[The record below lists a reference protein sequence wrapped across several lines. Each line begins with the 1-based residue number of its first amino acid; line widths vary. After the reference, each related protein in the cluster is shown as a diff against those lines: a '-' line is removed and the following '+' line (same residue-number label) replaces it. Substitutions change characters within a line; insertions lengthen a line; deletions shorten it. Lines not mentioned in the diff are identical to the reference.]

1 MPTLLGNRMVGGI
14 EVILFLVTMGSACLA
29 APWSPDDTAP
39 FVRNVAQ
46 AADHARRIDCETSP
60 CKAIIVIDDVIKS
73 ESKKFE
79 NVNKDILYSD
89 KAARTAAR
97 TLNAALLDHP
107 ALFGP
112 VCQMSARLLSRFHN
126 GPDVPDI
133 AVPVQLLIESVDMDI
148 RDHGHCAHDLIT
160 ALPADKANI
169 EIRLDAHVGCVN
181 GDDNHRRTRAACDTL
196 IPGMTDPA
204 LDP

>member
-1 MPTLLGNRMVGGI
+1 MPTLFENRMAGGI
-14 EVILFLVTMGSACLA
+14 EVILFLVIMGSACLA
-29 APWSPDDTAP
+29 ATWSPDDTPP
-39 FVRNVAQ
+39 FVRDVGQ
-46 AADHARRIDCETSP
+46 AADHAQRIGCRTSS
-60 CKAIIVIDDVIKS
+60 CKAIIVIDEVVKAETHKYDDVIGGA
-73 ESKKFE
+73 
-79 NVNKDILYSD
+79 LYSD

-107 ALFGP
+107 ALYAP
-112 VCQMSARLLSRFHN
+112 VCQMSIKLLSRFHN

-133 AVPVQLLIESVDMDI
+133 IVPVQLLIESVDMDV

-169 EIRLDAHVGCVN
+169 EIRLDAHVACVN

>member
-1 MPTLLGNRMVGGI
+1 MPTLFGNRMVGGI
-14 EVILFLVTMGSACLA
+14 EVILFLVTMGAVCLA
-29 APWSPDDTAP
+29 AAWNPDDTRP
-39 FVRNVAQ
+39 FVRDVAQ
-46 AADHARRIDCETSP
+46 AAGHAQKIGCGTSS
-60 CKAIIVIDDVIKS
+60 CKAIIVIGEVVKAEIHKYDDVIGGA
-73 ESKKFE
+73 
-79 NVNKDILYSD
+79 LYSD

-112 VCQMSARLLSRFHN
+112 VCQMSTRLLSRFHN

-133 AVPVQLLIESVDMDI
+133 TVPVQLLIESVDMDI

-169 EIRLDAHVGCVN
+169 KIRLGAHALCVN
-181 GDDNHRRTRAACDTL
+181 DDNNHRRTRAACDTL
-196 IPGMTDPA
+196 IPGMIDPA

>member
-1 MPTLLGNRMVGGI
+1 MLIPCRSCTVH
-14 EVILFLVTMGSACLA
+14 VIGMISFLVTTGSACFA
-29 APWSPDDTAP
+29 VRWSPDDTAP
-39 FVRNVAQ
+39 FERNVEQ
-46 AADHARRIDCETSP
+46 AANHARRIGCKTSS
-60 CKAIIVIDDVIKS
+60 CKAIIVINDVIKS
-73 ESKKFE
+73 ENKKFE

-89 KAARTAAR
+89 EAGRTAAR
-97 TLNAALLDHP
+97 ALNTVLLNHP
-107 ALFGP
+107 ILYAP
-112 VCQMSARLLSRFHN
+112 VCQMSVRLLSRFHN
-126 GPDVPDI
+126 GPKVPDI
-133 AVPVQLLIESVDMDI
+133 AVPVQLLIQSVDMDI
-148 RDHGHCAHDLIT
+148 RNHGHCAHDLIT

>member
-1 MPTLLGNRMVGGI
+1 MPNPYRDYIVCGFG
-14 EVILFLVTMGSACLA
+14 VILFLATAGSACLA
-29 APWSPDDTAP
+29 APWNPDNTAP
-39 FVRNVAQ
+39 FVRDVAQ
-46 AADHARRIDCETSP
+46 AADYARRIRCDTSS
-60 CKAIIVIDDVIKS
+60 CRAIIVVDEIIKA
-73 ESKKFE
+73 EGRKFRD
-79 NVNKDILYSD
+79 VNKDILYSD
-89 KAARTAAR
+89 KAGRTAAR

-107 ALFGP
+107 AMFAP
-112 VCQMSARLLSRFHN
+112 VCQVSARLLSRFHN

-133 AVPVQLLIESVDMDI
+133 AVPVQLLVESVDMDI

-169 EIRLDAHVGCVN
+169 EIRLDAHVLCVN
-181 GDDNHRRTRAACDTL
+181 DDNNHRRTRAACDML

>member
-1 MPTLLGNRMVGGI
+1 MLSFRGNCTVGGI
-14 EVILFLVTMGSACLA
+14 GAVLLLATTESACLA
-29 APWSPDDTAP
+29 APWNADETAP
-39 FVRNVAQ
+39 FERDVAQ
-46 AADHARRIDCETSP
+46 AADHARRIGCETSS
-60 CKAIIVIDDVIKS
+60 CKAIIAIDEVVRG
-73 ESKKFE
+73 EMKKYE
-79 NVNKDILYSD
+79 NVNKDVLYSD
-89 KAARTAAR
+89 EAARTAAR
-97 TLNAALLDHP
+97 TLNAALLNRP
-107 ALFGP
+107 ALYVP

-126 GPDVPDI
+126 GLDVPDI

-169 EIRLDAHVGCVN
+169 EIRLDAHVACVN
-181 GDDNHRRTRAACDTL
+181 GDDSHRRTRAACDML